1 MKIIKKGTK
10 KTVRF
15 KCDFC
20 DCEFVAETG
29 EFITKFIP
37 TIECSIYEG
46 TIKNKEYL
54 CKCPCC
60 NACVSKLV

>member
-1 MKIIKKGTK
+1 MKILKKGTK
-10 KTVRF
+10 KTVEF

-20 DCEFVAETG
+20 GCEFEAETG
-29 EFITKFIP
+29 EFIIRFIP
-37 TIECSIYEG
+37 TIEYGIG
-46 TIKNKEYL
+46 KGMIKNKEYL